1 MFTCSVMEF
10 PSSSSPEL
18 VLPSLVSLAGAAACA
33 ATSLDSAADSGIFVS
48 AKKLQYEL
56 RLKEQRLTELV
67 NVRALVWEVPSLI
80 PMYDLGLRS
89 SRPKCWVTWL
99 EIILLFFYF
108 LLFFVLFLF
117 FIFYFFLY
125 YAQLHPSSPITI
137 CRACFFWSKIIER
150 DIYYTFIP
158 LVSSHHRERERG
170 LLHIHAACFVSWC
183 FKERYINT
191 HFLFNK
197 N

>member
-1 MFTCSVMEF
+1 MIMIYDYLVSVMCTCSVMEF

-18 VLPSLVSLAGAAACA
+18 LLPSLVSLAGAAACA
-33 ATSLDSAADSGIFVS
+33 ATSLDSAAGSGIFVS

-67 NVRALVWEVPSLI
+67 NVRALVWEVPCMTLV
-80 PMYDLGLRS
+80 YGQVARNAELRGS
-89 SRPKCWVTWL
+89 K
-99 EIILLFFYF
+99 
-108 LLFFVLFLF
+108 
-117 FIFYFFLY
+117 LY
-125 YAQLHPSSPITI
+125 HTQLHPSSPITI

-150 DIYYTFIP
+150 DICYTFIP

>member
-1 MFTCSVMEF
+1 MIMISDYIVSVMGTCSVMEF

-18 VLPSLVSLAGAAACA
+18 LLPSLVSLAGAAACA

-67 NVRALVWEVPSLI
+67 NMQALVWEVPSLI

-99 EIILLFFYF
+99 EIISCSTTSSQPYYHFPRLF
-108 LLFFVLFLF
+108 LL
-117 FIFYFFLY
+117 
-125 YAQLHPSSPITI
+125 
-137 CRACFFWSKIIER
+137 IEGYR
-150 DIYYTFIP
+150 KRYI
-158 LVSSHHRERERG
+158 
-170 LLHIHAACFVSWC
+170 LHIYTACFVSSS
-183 FKERYINT
+183 RTRTRLVT
-191 HFLFNK
+191 HSFRLLRLMMFWRTVY
-197 N
+197 